1 MDGALTSVVPLHHS
15 LPSPWCT
22 KAAGRRVHSLP
33 LWFYCDDTS
42 GNSSKKWN
50 CHHSYLFTLAGLPR
64 SEAAKEYNVHFL
76 CTSNL
81 ARPLEMAEGVVNE
94 IK

>member
-1 MDGALTSVVPLHHS
+1 MWRV
-15 LPSPWCT
+15 

-50 CHHSYLFTLAGLPR
+50 KHNSFLFVLAGLPR
-64 SEAAKEYNVHFL
+64 EQVHLAYNIHFIS
-76 CTSNL
+76 TSNL
-81 ARPLEMAEGVVNE
+81 TPPLEMAEGLVHDL
-94 IK
+94 K

>member
-15 LPSPWCT
+15 LPSPWRT

-50 CHHSYLFTLAGLPR
+50 KHNSFLFVLAGLPR
-64 SEAAKEYNVHFL
+64 EQVHLAYNIHFVS
-76 CTSNL
+76 TSNL
-81 ARPLEMAEGVVNE
+81 TPPLEMAEGLVHDL
-94 IK
+94 K